1 MVVSLNVADYM
12 TSIIMARSSAASNLG
27 LTKRELEVLRLSTDG
42 LTVKEIAN
50 KLCISDRTVGNHR
63 AHIFD
68 KMEVSNI
75 SEMINKASKYGII

>member
-42 LTVKEIAN
+42 LTFKEIAN

-75 SEMINKASKYGII
+75 SEMISKASKYGII

>member
-1 MVVSLNVADYM
+1 M

-42 LTVKEIAN
+42 LTFKEIAN

-75 SEMINKASKYGII
+75 SEMISKASKYGII

>member
-75 SEMINKASKYGII
+75 SEMISKASKYGII